1 MWTLVATSVNSELG
15 ETVET
20 YGIRRGETII
30 NDISLCKQ
38 EISEFV
44 DLLNR
49 LDASEIHAYELV
61 ENFLGRY

>member
-1 MWTLVATSVNSELG
+1 M
-15 ETVET
+15 VET

>member
-15 ETVET
+15 EMVET